1 MYDALHS
8 RPQRFTIISA
18 EEYNALKMLMPTE
31 TSALFDFLL
40 TKVDVDPA
48 VLSSLN
54 SACGIFA
61 SVNLRFSELI
71 SATLLRIRER
81 IKLCLASING
91 ILPSDVTGNSMRARI
106 QRA

>member
-48 VLSSLN
+48 AELSVRQL
-54 SACGIFA
+54 C
-61 SVNLRFSELI
+61 
-71 SATLLRIRER
+71 IREL
-81 IKLCLASING
+81 K
-91 ILPSDVTGNSMRARI
+91 IL
-106 QRA
+106 